1 MTGDKLSAEA
11 AQQMG
16 LIWKC
21 VDDAAFAD
29 EVTTTAARLTA
40 MPVAALVATRAAID
54 AAMDLGFADALSA
67 EGRWQSR
74 LSASHDY
81 LEGVAAFMAKRPATF
96 SDR

>member
-1 MTGDKLSAEA
+1 MTGDKLSAEQ

-21 VDDAAFAD
+21 VDDAAFLD
-29 EVTTTAARLTA
+29 EVSTTAARLAA

-54 AAMDLGFADALSA
+54 AAMQLGYADALSH
-67 EGRWQSR
+67 EGQSQSR

-81 LEGVAAFMAKRPATF
+81 LEGVAAFMAKRPAVFT
-96 SDR
+96 DR